1 MILFFVLSYYSRRE
15 KKRIV
20 TNIDKREE
28 GETIRTFRK
37 KKKKSRHRHEN
48 EKKRRTIHGFE

>member
-1 MILFFVLSYYSRRE
+1 LFCLIIHE
-15 KKRIV
+15 EKKKRIV